1 MHMLHFHGGPTKY
14 GLHPHF
20 YKKIFVASNLW
31 FFKNLNYPI
40 NKDVGG
46 VHKTPQILGNRI
58 ISENFRSLHF

>member
-1 MHMLHFHGGPTKY
+1 MEDPLNMDYTL
-14 GLHPHF
+14 
-20 YKKIFVASNLW
+20 IFNLW